1 MARATLPKVTAPSK
15 FSVTGQVVTMTAA
28 NVADKNQFVASGDDL
43 LIIQNSGA
51 SAYTVTLSS
60 VADPR
65 TGRTGDV
72 TALSIPAGQIRVF
85 RLGALG
91 WKQGDGYIYLEANN
105 ASILF
110 GVVSLQ

>member
-1 MARATLPKVTAPSK
+1 MARATLAKTAAPGK
-15 FSVTGQVVTMTAA
+15 YSVTGAVVTMTAA
-28 NVADKNQFVASGDDL
+28 NTVDKNQFLPSGDDL

-51 SAYTVTLSS
+51 SPYTVTITS

-85 RLGALG
+85 RMGALG
-91 WKQGDGYIYLEANN
+91 WKQGDGYVYLEANN
-105 ASILF
+105 ASVLF